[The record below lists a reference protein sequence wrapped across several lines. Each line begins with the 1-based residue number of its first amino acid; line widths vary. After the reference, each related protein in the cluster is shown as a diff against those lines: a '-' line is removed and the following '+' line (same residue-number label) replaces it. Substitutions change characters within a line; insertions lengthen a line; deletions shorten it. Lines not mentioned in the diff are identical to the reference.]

1 MKEDNRINELI
12 PELSL
17 LLKSDE
23 ATLVSLVE
31 VMDYT
36 KCRNLLILS
45 EYRSLTKEGVLPN
58 KEVVKLL
65 MKRYNIS
72 KASVHHVVYKTTL
85 NKPRHCKNCET
96 KMTKYMFGKNAGV
109 CDSCLSA

>member
-12 PELSL
+12 PELSR

-31 VMDYT
+31 VIDYT
-36 KCRNLLILS
+36 KCRNLLIMN
-45 EYRSLTKEGVLPN
+45 EYRSLIKEGVLTN
-58 KEVVKLL
+58 NEIVQLL

-85 NKPRHCKNCET
+85 NKPRHCKNCEI

-109 CDSCLSA
+109 CDRCLSA

>member
-12 PELSL
+12 PELSR

-23 ATLVSLVE
+23 VMLTSLVE

-45 EYRSLTKEGVLPN
+45 EY
-58 KEVVKLL
+58 
-65 MKRYNIS
+65 
-72 KASVHHVVYKTTL
+72 
-85 NKPRHCKNCET
+85 
-96 KMTKYMFGKNAGV
+96 
-109 CDSCLSA
+109 

>member
-12 PELSL
+12 PELSR
-17 LLKSDE
+17 LLKSNE
-23 ATLVSLVE
+23 VTLSSLVE
-31 VMDYT
+31 VIDYT
-36 KCRNLLILS
+36 KCRNLLIMN
-45 EYRSLTKEGVLPN
+45 EYRSLTKKGVLPN

-85 NKPRHCKNCET
+85 NKPRHCKNCEI